1 LKKQQIILISGGVVL
16 LFVLYFFGRTVPK
29 HEAMPAAA
37 MQQPDS
43 ILNIKTILEA
53 SKQKL
58 TPSQLTVISGLE
70 GAVVRGDVKDQQVK
84 VYRQMAA
91 FWRDSAHL
99 LLPYSYYTAEAAK
112 LENSEKS
119 LTFAAQFFLDNLR
132 KQSEPSLKAWMG
144 LQGKELFEKA
154 LALNPNN
161 DSAKI
166 GLGSCYLFGNISEN
180 PMQGIMLI
188 REVTQK
194 DSTNMYA
201 QFMLGMGALISGQL
215 DRAAERLE
223 KVAKHEPG
231 NLEAILALADV
242 YERKED
248 HPNAIRWYE
257 SGKKLVDN
265 PEFRNEIDKRISLL
279 KQ

>member
-1 LKKQQIILISGGVVL
+1 MKKQQIILVSGGIVL
-16 LFVLYFFGRTVPK
+16 LFVLFIFGRTVPK
-29 HEAMPAAA
+29 QEALPATAQ
-37 MQQPDS
+37 QQPDS
-43 ILNIKTILEA
+43 ILNIETILAA

-58 TPSQLTVISGLE
+58 TQTQLAALTRLE
-70 GAVVRGDVKDQQVK
+70 SSVVRGNVKDQQVK
-84 VYRQMAA
+84 AYQQMAN

-99 LLPYSYYTAEAAK
+99 LLPFSYYTAEAAK

-132 KQSEPSLKAWMG
+132 KQSDPGLKTWMG

-154 LALNPNN
+154 LAINPNN
-161 DSAKI
+161 DSAKV

-180 PMQGIMLI
+180 PMAGIMVI

-215 DRAAERLE
+215 DRAIERLE
-223 KVAKHEPG
+223 KVAKFEPK
-231 NLEAILALADV
+231 NLEAILALADA

-248 HPNAIRWYE
+248 KPAAIKWYTAAGKLIDNA
-257 SGKKLVDN
+257 
-265 PEFRNEIDKRISLL
+265 EFKTEIDKRISLL